1 MSVRSVGPDGNL
13 LIEIALTMIGALGL
27 SLPLAIV
34 IIWVCG

>member
-1 MSVRSVGPDGNL
+1 MSIRSVRPYGYV
-13 LIEIALTMIGALGL
+13 LIEIALTLCGALGM